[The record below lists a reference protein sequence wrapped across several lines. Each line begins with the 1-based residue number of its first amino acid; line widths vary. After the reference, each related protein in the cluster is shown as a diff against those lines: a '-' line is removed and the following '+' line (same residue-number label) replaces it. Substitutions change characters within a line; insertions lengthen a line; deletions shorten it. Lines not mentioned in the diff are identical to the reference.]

1 MAGSM
6 AEPAGAVKRG
16 GKRRPAVSAEPQL
29 ADRLALRQ
37 LVEDYARGCDRRESL
52 AVAGLFTEDG
62 RLVQHRE
69 GAEADPPA
77 SDTRGR
83 AAIAE
88 LIEGL
93 GRFEV
98 TTHFLG
104 QQSLTFDGDTAQ
116 GETYCLA
123 HHLYRRDGERRNRV
137 MSIRYLD
144 RYRREGPGWRFTER
158 RLAVD
163 WVEDRPLRPDRDQR

>member
-1 MAGSM
+1 M
-6 AEPAGAVKRG
+6 
-16 GKRRPAVSAEPQL
+16 SAEAQFL
-29 ADRLALRQ
+29 DRLALRQ
-37 LVEDYARGCDRRESL
+37 LVEDYARGCDRRQPV

-62 RLVQHRE
+62 RLIRHRE
-69 GAEADPPA
+69 GAEAEPPA

-88 LIEGL
+88 LIDGL
-93 GRFEV
+93 ARYEV

-104 QQSLTFDGDTAQ
+104 QQSLTLDGDTAQ

-123 HHLYRRDGERRNRV
+123 HHVYGREGERRNRV

-144 RYRREGPGWRFTER
+144 RYRREEPGWRFAER

-163 WVEDRPLRPDRDQR
+163 WVEDRPLRPNRDQR